1 MSGPATDDA
10 PIALADSDAVD
21 APGAQG
27 DGVSSNVGG
36 PPAVRPPRPLLG
48 ALAWCAAGA
57 VALMSSGPLSDNS
70 FLTHL
75 ATGRLLQER
84 GLPSSNPF
92 LFTGG
97 DFPVPSWW
105 FSGALAVAED
115 LGGGTAIRLLVVAVG
130 AALGVVL
137 VALARPERRD
147 VAARSSLPAV
157 LVPVALVIVTLA
169 PFTTPRPHLVGFLLL
184 GVALV
189 LWRDDRSAWW
199 MVPVFATWVN
209 VHGTWLYGLGVLV
222 LLAGCASLERRRPVR
237 ILPVAAAALGVVI
250 GGLLYPERLRL
261 VVLPFEQF
269 GDERAREAISAYQEW
284 APAGWAHPLTW
295 AVVLLGAAAV
305 VALVRSR
312 RWPSVVVAVLLVG
325 LGMSAGR
332 LLPVAAISLLPWASA
347 AFAGTGP
354 GLGSRRV
361 AVPVRVGG
369 VALLLVA
376 VAGALR
382 GPSYDLDRYPVAAVD
397 WLEERGL
404 VADPDLRVVSHIDVG
419 NYLVWRFGTE
429 ANAFADDRPSVDAM
443 LDHRSLDQA
452 RPDWAL
458 VLERV
463 DPDVVV
469 FRDDKP
475 LVPLLDGSGA
485 WPRAATIDGFAV
497 YCAPRVR
504 DRCG

>member
-1 MSGPATDDA
+1 MTSSGAEAAPAGIGSDRT
-10 PIALADSDAVD
+10 AD
-21 APGAQG
+21 PE
-27 DGVSSNVGG
+27 
-36 PPAVRPPRPLLG
+36 PAVRPARPLLG

-57 VALMSSGPLSDNS
+57 VALMSSAPLSDNS

-75 ATGRLLQER
+75 ATGRLLQEQ

-115 LGGGTAIRLLVVAVG
+115 LGGGAGIRLLVLAVG
-130 AALGVVL
+130 AALGAVL

-147 VAARSSLPAV
+147 VAARTSLLAV
-157 LVPVALVIVTLA
+157 LVPVALVIVTLS
-169 PFTTPRPHLVGFLLL
+169 PFTTPRPHLAGFLLL
-184 GVALV
+184 ATALV

-209 VHGTWLYGLGVLV
+209 VHGTWLYGMVVLA
-222 LLAGCASLERRRPVR
+222 LLAGCASIEARRLVRVWPV
-237 ILPVAAAALGVVI
+237 VTAAAGVLL

-261 VVLPFEQF
+261 VVLPFEQL

-284 APAGWAHPLTW
+284 APAGFAHPLTW
-295 AVVLLGAAAV
+295 AVVFLGVAAV
-305 VALVRSR
+305 VALARCR
-312 RWPSVVVAVLLVG
+312 RWPSAVAAVLLVG
-325 LGMSAGR
+325 LGLSAGR
-332 LLPVAAISLLPWASA
+332 LLPVAAISLLPWAA
-347 AFAGTGP
+347 ATFAGTGP
-354 GLGSRRV
+354 GLGSRRI
-361 AVPVRVGG
+361 AVPVRVAGI
-369 VALLLVA
+369 ALLLVA
-376 VAGALR
+376 VVAALR
-382 GPSYDLDRYPVAAVD
+382 GPAYDLSRYPVAAVD
-397 WLEERGL
+397 WLEQRGL
-404 VADPDLRVVSHIDVG
+404 VADPGVRVVSHVDVG
-419 NYLVWRFGTE
+419 NYLVWRYGTD
-429 ANAFADDRPSVDAM
+429 AHAFADDRPSVDAM

-452 RPDWAL
+452 RSDWAQ

-469 FRDDKP
+469 FRQDKP
-475 LVPLLDGSGA
+475 LVPLLDGSGS

-504 DRCG
+504 DRCV